1 MMRSL
6 LFAASML
13 LASSVQVL
21 AQEFETASSAVKNMR
36 VGWNLGNTLDA
47 NSGSTTNMWIEK
59 WREGRTPSDYE
70 TAWGQPVTT

>member
-21 AQEFETASSAVKNMR
+21 AQEFETATSAVKNMR

-59 WREGRTPSDYE
+59 YTQGLQRYPCSRDLVSSHGC
-70 TAWGQPVTT
+70 